1 MSNPMAM
8 VVVACA
14 GLLAAC
20 ATGQSAEQ
28 DLSHAD
34 IAHVANI
41 KSSFGPEFKVTSV
54 GPTGIDPRL
63 LGPQTLPQGMTFD
76 PSDCGKAASQ
86 QVVPAGVKG
95 NMAATTAEGD
105 GNRFIA
111 IAVETSEAVP
121 RNDPAQN
128 CQKVQFTG
136 PGVRGLVEVVEAPQI
151 DGVHTLGTH
160 RVLQT
165 TADGK
170 PRTGEI
176 YNYVASFGSFLVIVT
191 ANPLVL
197 PDKPVAP
204 VDTQRARDLLTAAV
218 AAVKG

>member
-1 MSNPMAM
+1 M
-8 VVVACA
+8 VAVACT

-20 ATGQSAEQ
+20 ATGQSAGQ
-28 DLSHAD
+28 DFSHAD
-34 IAHVANI
+34 IAYIANV
-41 KSSFGPEFKVTSV
+41 KSSFGSDFKTTSV

-63 LGPQTLPQGMTFD
+63 LGPQTLPPGMTFD
-76 PSDCGKAASQ
+76 PADCANAATQ
-86 QVVPAGVKG
+86 QVVPPGVKG

-121 RNDPAQN
+121 VSDPAQN
-128 CQKVQFTG
+128 CQKVGFTG

-151 DGVHTLGTH
+151 GGVHTVGTH

-170 PRTGEI
+170 PRTGEL
-176 YNYVASFGSFLVIVT
+176 YNYVASFGTFVVIVT

-204 VDTQRARDLLTAAV
+204 VNTKRARDLLTAAV

>member
-1 MSNPMAM
+1 MI
-8 VVVACA
+8 VLACTA
-14 GLLAAC
+14 VLSAC

-28 DLSHAD
+28 DFSNAD
-34 IAHVANI
+34 IAHVANV
-41 KSSFGPEFKVTSV
+41 KSSFAADYKVTSV

-63 LGPQTLPQGMTFD
+63 LGPQPLPAGMTFD
-76 PSDCGKAASQ
+76 PADCANAASQ

-95 NMAATTAEGD
+95 NMAATTAEGE

-121 RNDPAQN
+121 RSDPAQN
-128 CQKVQFTG
+128 CQKVAFTG

-151 DGVHTLGTH
+151 EGVHTLGTH

-165 TADGK
+165 TVDGK
-170 PRTGEI
+170 PRTGELF
-176 YNYVASFGSFLVIVT
+176 NYIANFGTFLVIVT

-204 VDTQRARDLLTAAV
+204 VNTQRARDLLTAAV
-218 AAVKG
+218 TAVKG

>member
-1 MSNPMAM
+1 MLVIAS
-8 VVVACA
+8 ACV
-14 GLLAAC
+14 LTAC

-34 IAHVANI
+34 IAHVANV
-41 KSSFGPEFKVTSV
+41 KSSFGSEFKVTSV
-54 GPTGIDPRL
+54 GPTGIDPRI
-63 LGPQTLPQGMTFD
+63 LGPQTLPQGMTFE
-76 PSDCGKAASQ
+76 PADCGKSASQ
-86 QVVPAGVKG
+86 QLVPPGAKG

-111 IAVETSEAVP
+111 MAVETSEAVP
-121 RNDPAQN
+121 ATDPAQN
-128 CQKVQFTG
+128 CQKVGFTG
-136 PGVRGLVEVVEAPQI
+136 PGLRGLVEVVEAPHI
-151 DGVHTLGTH
+151 DGVHTVGTH

-165 TADGK
+165 TVDGK
-170 PRTGEI
+170 PRTGEL
-176 YNYVASFGSFLVIVT
+176 YNYVASFGTFLVIVT

-204 VDTQRARDLLTAAV
+204 VNTQRARDLLTAAV

>member
-1 MSNPMAM
+1 MSNPRPIFII
-8 VVVACA
+8 VCA
-14 GLLAAC
+14 GVLAAC

-28 DLSHAD
+28 DFSHAD
-34 IAHVANI
+34 IAKIANV
-41 KSSFGPEFKVTSV
+41 KSGFGPDFKVNSV

-63 LGPQTLPQGMTFD
+63 LGPQTLQPGMTFD
-76 PSDCGKAASQ
+76 PADCGKAASQ

-95 NMAATTAEGD
+95 NMAATTAEGE

-121 RNDPAQN
+121 RSDPAQN
-128 CQKVQFTG
+128 CQKVSFTG
-136 PGVRGLVEVVEAPQI
+136 PGMRGVVEVVEAPQI
-151 DGVHTLGTH
+151 GGVHTLGTH

-165 TADGK
+165 TVGGK
-170 PRTGEI
+170 PRTGEL
-176 YNYVASFGSFLVIVT
+176 YNYVASFGTFLVIVT

-204 VDTQRARDLLTAAV
+204 VNTQRAKDLLSAAV

>member
-1 MSNPMAM
+1 MSNPKAM

-20 ATGQSAEQ
+20 ASGQSAEQ

-34 IAHVANI
+34 IARVANV
-41 KSSFGPEFKVTSV
+41 KSSFGSEFKVTNV

-63 LGPQTLPQGMTFD
+63 LGPQALPQGMTFD
-76 PSDCGKAASQ
+76 PADCGKAVTQ
-86 QVVPAGVKG
+86 QVLPAGVKG
-95 NMAATTAEGD
+95 NMAATTAEGK

-111 IAVETSEAVP
+111 IAIETSEPVP

-128 CQKVQFTG
+128 CQKVGFTG
-136 PGVRGLVEVVEAPQI
+136 GSVRGLVEVVEAPHI
-151 DGVHTLGTH
+151 DGVHTLGIH

-170 PRTGEI
+170 PRTGEL
-176 YNYVASFGSFLVIVT
+176 YNYIADFGTFLVIVT

>member
-1 MSNPMAM
+1 MSNPRALA
-8 VVVACA
+8 VVACA
-14 GLLAAC
+14 GVLAAC
-20 ATGQSAEQ
+20 GTGQSAEQ
-28 DLSHAD
+28 DFSHAD
-34 IAHVANI
+34 IAHVANV
-41 KSSFGPEFKVTSV
+41 KSSFGSDFKVTSV

-63 LGPQTLPQGMTFD
+63 LGPQPLPAGMTFD
-76 PSDCGKAASQ
+76 PGDCAKAASQ

-95 NMAATTAEGD
+95 NMAATTAEGE

-121 RNDPAQN
+121 REDPAQN
-128 CQKVQFTG
+128 CQKVGFTG
-136 PGVRGLVEVVEAPQI
+136 PGVRGLVEVVEAPAI
-151 DGVHTLGTH
+151 EGVHTLGTH

-165 TADGK
+165 TVDGK
-170 PRTGEI
+170 PRTGEL
-176 YNYVASFGSFLVIVT
+176 YNYIANFGTFLVIVT

-204 VDTQRARDLLTAAV
+204 VNTQRARDLLSAAV